1 MGHVGVASVATLAQN
16 IEAYEE
22 RKDEME
28 SDHMGKW
35 VIFYDGDYIDDFDDF
50 QDAAMLAI
58 RKWGRGPYLI
68 RLVGENEPVI
78 PTAILSGPVHGAG

>member
-1 MGHVGVASVATLAQN
+1 MGRVGAASVATLTQN

-28 SDHMGKW
+28 SEHMDRW

-68 RLVGENEPVI
+68 RLVGEREAVI
-78 PTAILSGPVHGAG
+78 PTAVLPDPAHGAS

>member
-1 MGHVGVASVATLAQN
+1 MGRVGAGSVATLAQN
-16 IEAYEE
+16 IKAYEE

-28 SDHMGKW
+28 SEHGGKW
-35 VIFYDGDYIDDFDDF
+35 VIFYDGDYVDDFDDF

-68 RLVGENEPVI
+68 RLVGEREAVI
-78 PTAILSGPVHGAG
+78 PTAVLPGPVHGAG